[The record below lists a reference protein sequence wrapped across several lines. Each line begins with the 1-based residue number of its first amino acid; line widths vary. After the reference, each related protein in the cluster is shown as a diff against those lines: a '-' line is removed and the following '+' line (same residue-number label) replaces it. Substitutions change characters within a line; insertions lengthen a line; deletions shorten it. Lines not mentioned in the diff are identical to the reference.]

1 MRSSDRLTTGSLVS
15 DALTGLARP
24 RRARVPVELIA
35 EVPLFA
41 GLSRRHKR
49 RLADL
54 MTEARYPDGRSIVQ
68 AGQPGTAF
76 YVIVDGAVKVYG
88 SVVPTGRPKARL
100 RAGDFF
106 GELSVLDGGP
116 RTATVVADGAVLTLR
131 LTRSAFVRMVSKEP
145 AVGLGIMAGL
155 ASRLRKGAATE

>member
-1 MRSSDRLTTGSLVS
+1 MTTGSLVS
-15 DALTGLARP
+15 DALTGLAQP
-24 RRARVPVELIA
+24 RRRRVPIELIA
-35 EVPLFA
+35 DVPLFA
-41 GLSRRHKR
+41 GLSKRHLR

-54 MTEARYPDGRSIVQ
+54 MTEARYPDGRAIVQ

-76 YVIVDGAVKVYG
+76 FVIVDGAIKVYA

-116 RTATVVADGAVLTLR
+116 RTATVVADGEVLTLR

-155 ASRLRKGAATE
+155 AGRLRKGAATE

>member
-1 MRSSDRLTTGSLVS
+1 MTTGSLVS
-15 DALTGLARP
+15 DALTGLAQP
-24 RRARVPVELIA
+24 RRRRVPIELIA
-35 EVPLFA
+35 DVPLFA
-41 GLSRRHKR
+41 GLSKRHLR

-54 MTEARYPDGRSIVQ
+54 MTEARYPDGRAIVQ

-76 YVIVDGAVKVYG
+76 FVIVDGAVKVYA

-116 RTATVVADGAVLTLR
+116 RTATVVADGEVLTLR

-155 ASRLRKGAATE
+155 AGRLRKGAATE